1 MARAGAGRFGSIS
14 FWGAPPLLPQCH
26 PTSASEEDLSGVEHK
41 NQSAVVN
48 SSDNFKTIPR
58 RTQHTTLPRETRDSK
73 KKKKIIG
80 KRNKRRHV
88 FFVLED
94 RLELETHTHTQTLEK
109 EEEEKEGSLLAPE
122 PASEIEQPA
131 RPAENGCCFSFFSVC
146 VCCLASST
154 LRGYLGPAKKKRRPA
169 AASTIDR

>member
-73 KKKKIIG
+73 KKKKKSLANEIKGAMSSSSWRIVWNW
-80 KRNKRRHV
+80 K
-88 FFVLED
+88 
-94 RLELETHTHTQTLEK
+94 HTHTQTLEK

-146 VCCLASST
+146 VCVAWRR
-154 LRGYLGPAKKKRRPA
+154 LR
-169 AASTIDR
+169 